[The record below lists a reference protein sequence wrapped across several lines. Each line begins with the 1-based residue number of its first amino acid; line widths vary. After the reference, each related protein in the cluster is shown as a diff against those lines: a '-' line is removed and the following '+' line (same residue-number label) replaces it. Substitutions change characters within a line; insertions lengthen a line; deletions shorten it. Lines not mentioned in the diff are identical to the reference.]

1 MSTTLGRPF
10 AIRLEDIDVSVPDSQ
25 YDLDINPPASSFY
38 PSTGE
43 TFSRTALFVHIVRYR
58 ILCGKIL
65 ASLHS
70 GLRSQPRFDEVSALD
85 MRDSLAAELEAWRHD
100 TSSLSLPAVDL
111 SSAIPGDRSSF
122 RAHEWYEI
130 LYHNAVLM
138 LYRPSPALSAS
149 STRIPVAIQTIFMA
163 AKQSITLYAHLH
175 RSRRIN
181 YTWITLH
188 AVFMAGLSYVYA
200 VGRHFRAK
208 RRIAAGGHA
217 TIMLDEDPSIIEIVN
232 ETRACSNVLVAVSER
247 WSASRN
253 THEVFHRL
261 SDAVL
266 ADAIELLSSPPPSTS
281 ATNQQSAGSV
291 MGSIASPSGMSMSG
305 MGSLNANPNPNNNN
319 THPTAPGSSMESPW
333 HVPEMMTSPPLA
345 VDSVLRDC
353 FRDLQNIHEHG
364 CGDDPIG
371 RLSQDW
377 LGEIGGMALEAVQI
391 WGE

>member
-1 MSTTLGRPF
+1 MTLGRPF
-10 AIRLEDIDVSVPDSQ
+10 AIHLEDIDVALPDPK
-25 YDLDINPPASSFY
+25 YDLDINPADSSFY
-38 PSTGE
+38 PTTAE

-65 ASLHS
+65 LSLHT
-70 GLRSQPRFDEVSALD
+70 GLRTKPKSDEASAVAL
-85 MRDSLAAELEAWRHD
+85 RDRLAEELEDWRQQ
-100 TSSLSLPAVDL
+100 TSTLSLPAVDL

-122 RAHEWYEI
+122 RAHEWYEL
-130 LYHNAVLM
+130 LYHNALLM
-138 LYRPSPALSAS
+138 LYRPCPALPAAHPKV
-149 STRIPVAIQTIFMA
+149 TTAIHSLFMA
-163 AKQSITLYAHLH
+163 AKQCITLYAHLH

-208 RRIAAGGHA
+208 RRGFRPGQGVA
-217 TIMLDEDPSIIEIVN
+217 MLNEDPTIIEIVN
-232 ETRACSNVLVAVSER
+232 ETRACSTVLVAVSER
-247 WSASRN
+247 WSGPRN
-253 THEVFHRL
+253 SHEVFHRL

-266 ADAIELLSSPPPSTS
+266 VDAIELL
-281 ATNQQSAGSV
+281 NQQ
-291 MGSIASPSGMSMSG
+291 
-305 MGSLNANPNPNNNN
+305 PNPPA
-319 THPTAPGSSMESPW
+319 TPTAQFASTEPSPAASTATPG
-333 HVPEMMTSPPLA
+333 PEAWTAAEITHTSQLA

-353 FRDLQNIHEHG
+353 FQDLQHMHEHS

-377 LGEIGGMALEAVQI
+377 LGEIGGIVLEAVQS

>member
-1 MSTTLGRPF
+1 MVSINLGRPL
-10 AIRLEDIDVSVPDSQ
+10 AIRLEDIDVALPDPQ
-25 YDLDINPPASSFY
+25 FDLDVNPPDCSFQ
-38 PSTGE
+38 PTSTE

-58 ILCGKIL
+58 ILCGKVL
-65 ASLHS
+65 VSLHS
-70 GLRSQPRFDEVSALD
+70 GLRTAHKSDETSTVAS
-85 MRDSLAAELEAWRHD
+85 RDRLGAELEEWRRETTALH
-100 TSSLSLPAVDL
+100 LPAVDL

-122 RAHEWYEI
+122 RAHEWYEL
-130 LYHNAVLM
+130 LYHNALLM
-138 LYRPSPALSAS
+138 LYRPLPELSPTNSK
-149 STRIPVAIQTIFMA
+149 TPAIIRSIFKA

-208 RRIAAGGHA
+208 RCGFSPGQGAP
-217 TIMLDEDPSIIEIVN
+217 MLHEDPTIIEIVN

-247 WSASRN
+247 WSGSRN
-253 THEVFHRL
+253 SHEVFHRL

-266 ADAIELLSSPPPSTS
+266 VDAIELLSNQPSQPLTPFS
-281 ATNQQSAGSV
+281 RKAGPETRLPVTAADSEGV
-291 MGSIASPSGMSMSG
+291 NTAGFESWTVTDVA
-305 MGSLNANPNPNNNN
+305 PN
-319 THPTAPGSSMESPW
+319 
-333 HVPEMMTSPPLA
+333 PPLA

-353 FRDLQNIHEHG
+353 FQDLQHMHEHSW
-364 CGDDPIG
+364 GDDPIG

-377 LGEIGGMALEAVQI
+377 LGEIGGMALEAVQV